1 MIGHARPEVTKDVC
15 LFVFY
20 FPPAIHRA
28 TPLCDFPTQEAKILA
43 AAVLKCSP
51 ALGRF
56 NELR

>member
-15 LFVFY
+15 LLCFTFL
-20 FPPAIHRA
+20 HRA